1 MPVALLVQNF
11 MHMASSWP
19 WVFQNRNIVESNVP
33 LGFNIRQ
40 NQHRHD
46 AVLIDPTIRLCREGQ
61 NLWRANQF
69 SLEMQDQNTIGHGAT
84 ENFHLRMALHMH
96 NIDDTRIMALK

>member
-19 WVFQNRNIVESNVP
+19 WVFQNKKYCGKQRTT
-33 LGFNIRQ
+33 GFNIRQ

-46 AVLIDPTIRLCREGQ
+46 AMLIDPTTRLCREGQ

-69 SLEMQDQNTIGHGAT
+69 SLEMQDQTTIGHGAT
-84 ENFHLRMALHMH
+84 DNFHLRMA
-96 NIDDTRIMALK
+96 